1 MFVEIF
7 IELLVYSGG
16 LHNKLVFPHK
26 NERWEEITIWW
37 STFVVYSSQRAKT
50 CCSGVVYDKF
60 RLIESRHGNSRNCI
74 AINNL
79 SHTAIDL

>member
-26 NERWEEITIWW
+26 NEGWDRDNDMVE
-37 STFVVYSSQRAKT
+37 YL
-50 CCSGVVYDKF
+50 CCV
-60 RLIESRHGNSRNCI
+60 
-74 AINNL
+74 
-79 SHTAIDL
+79 